1 MMIETSRWS
10 LVADIFFSSN
20 KTDKQITHCLCSRA
34 FVQDR
39 ELYCSDNRY
48 LNSNKATSE
57 PQDHEDF
64 EEDEGDVVDDEV
76 EEEEEEEEEVED
88 ELLDEEAQLMASMGL
103 PVAFASHSVKK
114 KTVRRGK
121 RRAPNHWAAPAEE
134 EEEEDDEDVVGM
146 GEKEQAE
153 KEQERLQE
161 GQMVTEAPE
170 ETPVETPVETQDEG
184 WETYWAQQGQALLWQ
199 GWLEK
204 HPDTV
209 SPPWDD
215 GDTRAAWDQ
224 HAAEAY
230 YGYWDQYTYWA
241 AQGWTAGGGG
251 EGGRDEGTTGE
262 PDAGATDPEDDGRAV
277 GAEEVHHG
285 TRGDIAQPGAAG
297 GEADCEGRGEGERG
311 GGLVELM
318 VGMSVHTAAGGPGP
332 PGEQRGGGGGGHGE
346 PVDGGN
352 DRKRAG
358 SSSTDAENRG
368 PQQNGG
374 AQGADRR
381 GAHTGGGGEDEE
393 EEEDLPGGGSKVKRS
408 HELDV
413 EELPGLSTEEA
424 WDKLGLKR
432 KPDALFD
439 SVLTFKP
446 SPSQKSRRS
455 HGKKRGAAQKVNKHT
470 FFPEEDPG
478 ATTPLISATLQKVQ
492 GFLQKAQRER
502 EQAVLVADL
511 GPTGGPRGPSRE
523 APQNPHGTAP
533 PERGGLP
540 ETARRG
546 GEEEEEE
553 EKKKKSVEVME
564 EKSVTVLQEGK
575 EEDVE
580 EVLGEVME
588 VQEKSVEVLGV
599 VLEVQE
605 KGVEV
610 LGEVMEVQE
619 KGLTWMYEE
628 VQEEDV
634 EAQAKQAGRE
644 IYSLDIPDFL
654 LPELPEAAPAPAREE
669 EDDVGRPKRR
679 GKAGKTRSRMW
690 RRGRGEDMP
699 EDMKAEPELAK
710 YWAQRYRLFSRFDEG
725 IRLDTEG
732 WFSVTPERIAHHIA
746 LRVKESF
753 VDSHL
758 VIDAFCGVGGN
769 AIQFALSGKRVIG
782 IDIDASRL
790 ALARHNAEVYG
801 VADRIDFLLGDFL
814 QLAPGLRGDVVFLS
828 PPWGGPDYL
837 TAELFDIRT
846 MIQPEGYP

>member
-1 MMIETSRWS
+1 
-10 LVADIFFSSN
+10 
-20 KTDKQITHCLCSRA
+20 
-34 FVQDR
+34 
-39 ELYCSDNRY
+39 
-48 LNSNKATSE
+48 
-57 PQDHEDF
+57 
-64 EEDEGDVVDDEV
+64 
-76 EEEEEEEEEVED
+76 
-88 ELLDEEAQLMASMGL
+88 
-103 PVAFASHSVKK
+103 
-114 KTVRRGK
+114 
-121 RRAPNHWAAPAEE
+121 AEE

-153 KEQERLQE
+153 KEQERLQ
-161 GQMVTEAPE
+161 GKASQVIKCVVHVFAFGFASRCP
-170 ETPVETPVETQDEG
+170 
-184 WETYWAQQGQALLWQ
+184 AQQGQALLWQ

-262 PDAGATDPEDDGRAV
+262 PDAGANDPEDDGRAV
-277 GAEEVHHG
+277 GAEEV
-285 TRGDIAQPGAAG
+285 
-297 GEADCEGRGEGERG
+297 
-311 GGLVELM
+311 
-318 VGMSVHTAAGGPGP
+318 
-332 PGEQRGGGGGGHGE
+332 
-346 PVDGGN
+346 
-352 DRKRAG
+352 
-358 SSSTDAENRG
+358 
-368 PQQNGG
+368 
-374 AQGADRR
+374 
-381 GAHTGGGGEDEE
+381 
-393 EEEDLPGGGSKVKRS
+393 
-408 HELDV
+408 
-413 EELPGLSTEEA
+413 
-424 WDKLGLKR
+424 
-432 KPDALFD
+432 FD

-478 ATTPLISATLQKVQ
+478 ATTPLISATLQKGVQ
-492 GFLQKAQRER
+492 
-502 EQAVLVADL
+502 
-511 GPTGGPRGPSRE
+511 
-523 APQNPHGTAP
+523 
-533 PERGGLP
+533 
-540 ETARRG
+540 
-546 GEEEEEE
+546 
-553 EKKKKSVEVME
+553 EKGV
-564 EKSVTVLQEGK
+564 
-575 EEDVE
+575 
-580 EVLGEVME
+580 EVLGE
-588 VQEKSVEVLGV
+588 

-619 KGLTWMYEE
+619 KGVEVLGEVMEVQEKGVTWMYEE

-654 LPELPEAAPAPAREE
+654 LPELP

-837 TAELFDIRT
+837 TAEVFDIRT
-846 MIQPEGYP
+846 MIQLSKLITDDIVYFLPRNADMNQIASLAGPGGRVEVEQNFLNNKLKTITAYFGGLIKSDG